1 MENKMN
7 KIYLFFLINILGF
20 GFLYSQNMRDNVE
33 RSLFSDHKATQVG
46 DAVTILI
53 AEESNASNS
62 AETSTSRES
71 KVNASGTAGFNNQTV
86 PPISGTIGHG
96 SSFSGNGSTTNKGVI
111 KDKISAKIVSID
123 ENGNLKIEGSRK
135 RVINKEEQTIQ
146 ISGSIRPQDILP
158 DNSIYSYKI
167 CDAEIMI
174 KGDGI
179 VSSANGPG
187 WITKLISWLF

>member
-1 MENKMN
+1 MEKKMN
-7 KIYLFFLINILGF
+7 KFLVFFVFNLLSI
-20 GFLYSQNMRDNVE
+20 GFLYSQNMTDNVA

-62 AETSTSRES
+62 AETNTGRES
-71 KVNASGTAGFNNQTV
+71 KINASGTAGFNNQTV
-86 PPISGTIGHG
+86 PPISGSVGHG
-96 SSFSGNGSTTNKGVI
+96 SSFSGSGSTSNKGVI
-111 KDKISAKIVSID
+111 KDKISAKIVQID

-167 CDAEIMI
+167 CDAEIVI